1 MKHSQVIRWLV
12 ACLGLCK
19 DMKDETGDVQCTIL
33 VIRDGVWGNG
43 RIGVIR
49 LTGLLHV

>member
-1 MKHSQVIRWLV
+1 MKRSQFLRWLV
-12 ACLGLCK
+12 ACLVLCK

-33 VIRDGVWGNG
+33 VLRNGVWGNE

-49 LTGLLHV
+49 LTGLLHL